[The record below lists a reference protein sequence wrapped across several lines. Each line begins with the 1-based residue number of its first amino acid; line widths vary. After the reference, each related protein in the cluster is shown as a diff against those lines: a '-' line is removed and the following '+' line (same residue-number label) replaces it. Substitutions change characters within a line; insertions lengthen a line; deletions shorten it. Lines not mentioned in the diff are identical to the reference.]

1 MFNRLCQVP
10 EHRPNLAAFNQIFRV
25 PGIPPLINVK
35 RPYAAQ
41 IAPKHY
47 FYKALPY
54 RFPPARKM
62 L

>member
-1 MFNRLCQVP
+1 M
-10 EHRPNLAAFNQIFRV
+10 
-25 PGIPPLINVK
+25 
-35 RPYAAQ
+35 AAQ
-41 IAPKHY
+41 IAAKHY

>member
-1 MFNRLCQVP
+1 VEWAAEWISKPIAFRFDFA
-10 EHRPNLAAFNQIFRV
+10 RKAPNSGAFFGATDS
-25 PGIPPLINVK
+25 PSM
-35 RPYAAQ
+35 AAQ

-47 FYKALPY
+47 FYKALPH